1 MSNAPTIR
9 DAVQARLA
17 KRHRAEQ
24 RFQFYGLAA
33 ISAAVLFL
41 AVLLGSLIIQ
51 SVPAFTAHKLVLDV
65 DIRPEIADPRGDA
78 SEASL
83 RRGSYNTLIQ
93 NSLWAQFPE
102 AGSVSEMRE
111 LFGLYSAVNAARLLN
126 EVVNN
131 PDVLGETIRFTL
143 PISDDADLYLKGLTT
158 EEEFLPG
165 AAPLSLVPA
174 ADGGVILR
182 SRTGA
187 PVFDGFLDLVQARQ
201 DAALAQARRR
211 AEQTAAQAAEELDT
225 DTRNSLEAEAQRARD
240 LVRALEMARSDTA
253 PVQLNSQT
261 ASLMLRAQGG
271 VLRISQLQQDGRSA
285 QGDWLIGPDHASDS
299 AETWSLWVIETP
311 SIARRIT
318 DRQIV
323 WARTL
328 KERGLIRNGLNT
340 TLFTNADSREPELAG
355 VAGALAGS
363 ILTMIV
369 TMLLAVPIGVGAAIY
384 LEEFAPKNRLTDFI
398 EVNINNLAAVPSI
411 VFGLLGLAVFINLFG
426 MPRSAP
432 LVGGMVLALMTLPTV
447 IISARAA
454 LKAVPP
460 SIREAALGVG
470 ASRTQAVF
478 HHVLP
483 LAMPGILTG
492 SIIGLAQ
499 ALGETAPLL
508 MIGMVAFIADPPTLG
523 LSGFTEPATVMPVQI
538 YIWSSSAERA
548 FEARTAAAILALLTL
563 LVSFNA
569 VAIYLRRRFERRW

>member
-483 LAMPGILTG
+483 LAMPGIPTG